1 MLRVNIHK
9 YIPFLYVSNRLSE
22 REFNNSLLKL
32 HKKITYHRIN
42 LTEEV
47 KRLLLRKLYDTDER
61 NWF

>member
-47 KRLLLRKLYDTDER
+47 KRLLLRKL
-61 NWF
+61 